1 MRYSKRVLSFFLIYV
16 ITTGAFTTN
25 IFTENIF
32 AENTNLDRK
41 AALEKIQKLSSEV
54 KRHNYLYYVLGRP
67 EVSNAEYNRLF
78 NELSA
83 LEKKYPDLVLPD
95 SPTKRVGAA
104 LADDFP
110 KVRHITPMLSLEKCH
125 SIREILSWAEK
136 VRAKSGKKLS
146 FVAEEKIDG
155 TGIELIYIK
164 GAFAQA
170 LTRGDG
176 TTGYDV
182 SKNVRAMA
190 ADMIPMKLEK
200 PVSVTVR
207 GEIFIKKTDFV
218 KYGKDKFSSA
228 RNLAAGM
235 LRRKKISKIP
245 KIPLNIFIFE
255 ALSGSLAD
263 IEKHDDL
270 LAWLGRLG
278 FNINLHN
285 RTFTN
290 LEKLSDHIKKADLQR
305 HSLDY
310 EIDGIVI
317 KVNERSI
324 RERLGT
330 TERFPKWAI
339 AYKFDSPVSRTIVES
354 IDVKIGRSGKLTP
367 VARLQPLKIGG
378 ATIIRVTLHNQ
389 DYINRLQL
397 AVRDVVKVSRRG
409 NVIPA
414 IDQVMEKNKTGNSTW
429 QIPEHCPVC
438 KSVLKVK
445 GKHHYC
451 LNKECSGRI
460 LAKLVYFAGTMKIRH
475 LGEKTVEMFFN
486 EKLIRYPEDIYAL
499 KAEDIKALKGFGTR
513 KTKALMAGIEQS
525 KDRPF
530 QTVLASLGIEA
541 LGTKNIKIILN
552 AGFDSVDSI
561 LNAGVSG
568 LVHLKGIGKENAQKI
583 ISGFDLRTKKTVEA
597 LEQVGLLTYR

>member
-1 MRYSKRVLSFFLIYV
+1 MRYTKRVLSFFLICV
-16 ITTGAFTTN
+16 ITTGVFAA
-25 IFTENIF
+25 NIF
-32 AENTNLDRK
+32 ASNINLDRK
-41 AALEKIQKLSSEV
+41 AALEKIQKLSFEV
-54 KRHNYLYYVLGRP
+54 KRHNHLYYVLGRP
-67 EVSNAEYNRLF
+67 EISDVEYNRLF
-78 NELSA
+78 NELAA

-104 LADDFP
+104 LADDFS
-110 KVRHITPMLSLEKCH
+110 KVRHITPMLSLEKCY
-125 SIREILSWAEK
+125 STREIISWAEK
-136 VRAKSGKKLS
+136 VRKKSGKKLS

-164 GAFAQA
+164 GAFSQA

-176 TTGYDV
+176 TAGYDV

-190 ADMIPMKLEK
+190 ADMIPMKLK
-200 PVSVTVR
+200 QPVSVTVR

-228 RNLAAGM
+228 RNLAAGI
-235 LRRKKISKIP
+235 LRRQKVSEMS

-255 ALSGSLAD
+255 AAAGIPAD

-270 LAWLGRLG
+270 LAWLDRLG
-278 FNINLHN
+278 FNINHHN

-305 HSLDY
+305 HSLNYD
-310 EIDGIVI
+310 IDGIVI

-324 RERLGT
+324 RKMLGT

-339 AYKFDSPVSRTIVES
+339 AYKFGSPVNRTILES

-367 VARLQPLKIGG
+367 VARLRPVKIGG
-378 ATIIRVTLHNQ
+378 TTIKSATLHNQ
-389 DYINRLQL
+389 DYINRLQI
-397 AVRDVVKVSRRG
+397 AVCDIVKVSRRG

-414 IDQVMEKNKTGNSTW
+414 IDQVMEKNKVGNSTW
-429 QIPEHCPVC
+429 QISEHCPVC

-451 LNKECSGRI
+451 LNKECSGRV
-460 LAKLVYFAGTMKIRH
+460 LAKLIYFAGTMKIRH

-499 KAEDIKALKGFGTR
+499 KAEDIKALKGFGSR
-513 KTKALMAGIEQS
+513 KTKALLASIEQS

-530 QTVLASLGIEA
+530 HTVLASLGIEA
-541 LGTKNIKIILN
+541 LGTKNIKILLN
-552 AGFDSVDSI
+552 AGFDSVDTI
-561 LNAGVSG
+561 LNAEVSG
-568 LVHLKGIGKENAQKI
+568 LLHLKGIGKENAQKI
-583 ISGFDLRTKKTVEA
+583 ISGFDPRIKKSVEA
-597 LEQVGLLTYR
+597 LEKAGLKIR